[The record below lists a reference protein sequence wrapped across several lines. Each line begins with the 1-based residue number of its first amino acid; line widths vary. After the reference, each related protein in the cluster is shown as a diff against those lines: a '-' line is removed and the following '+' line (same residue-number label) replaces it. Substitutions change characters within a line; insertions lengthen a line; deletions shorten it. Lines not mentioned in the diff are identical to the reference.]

1 MSSFL
6 KFLVSSGDASSSRR
20 HKHPYYP
27 REVVVPNYAPNTYTL
42 PMVLGAFGG
51 ATALLMVGTVAIG
64 KKVNKQLTWKDAGV
78 LAWFTLCG
86 FLHCFFEGYYVL
98 NHATLASKQDIFAQ
112 LWKEYALS
120 DSRYMTSDPFML
132 CIETLT
138 VLTWGPLSFLAVF
151 AIIKGNTSLRHIT
164 QTIVS
169 VGHLYGVA
177 LYFGT
182 CFFQE
187 KFRGISYSRPETLYY
202 WVYYAG
208 MNAPWVIV
216 PAILLFQSS
225 KTISQGLSVLN
236 KVKSMKGGS
245 SSTSGSGSSSSI
257 YSGKA
262 ESIRSFDGSSESKS
276 SNSSSSSSRKAD
288 KESKRE
294 PSRDSRDGGERR
306 RDRVSEQAAY
316 FRDEGRPESIA
327 ESKYEI
333 WEENR
338 ADAREQLRKKRTTGR
353 RE

>member
-6 KFLVSSGDASSSRR
+6 KFLVSSGDSPSSRR

-27 REVVVPNYAPNTYTL
+27 QGVVVPNYAPNTLQL

-51 ATALLMVGTVAIG
+51 GVALLMVAAVAVG
-64 KKVNKQLTWKDAGV
+64 KKVNKRLTWKDAGA

-86 FLHCFFEGYYVL
+86 FLHCVFEGYFVL
-98 NHATLASKQDIFAQ
+98 NHATLAGKQDIFAQ

-132 CIETLT
+132 CIESLT
-138 VLTWGPLSFLAVF
+138 VLTWGPLSLLAAY
-151 AIIKGNTSLRHIT
+151 AIIRGNTSLRHIA

-216 PAILLFQSS
+216 PAILLIQSS
-225 KTISQGLSVLN
+225 RTIKQGLSVLN
-236 KVKSMKGGS
+236 KVKSMKGDSTAS
-245 SSTSGSGSSSSI
+245 SGSSI

-262 ESIRSFDGSSESKS
+262 ESIRSFDGSETK
-276 SNSSSSSSRKAD
+276 SSSRKD
-288 KESKRE
+288 RESKRE
-294 PSRDSRDGGERR
+294 PSRDSRDGSK

-316 FRDEGRPESIA
+316 LRDEGRPESIA
-327 ESKYEI
+327 ESRYEN
-333 WEENR
+333 WEDSR
-338 ADAREQLRKKRTTGR
+338 ADAREQLRKKKTGR

>member
-6 KFLVSSGDASSSRR
+6 KFLVSSGDANSSRR

-27 REVVVPNYAPNTYTL
+27 QTVVVPNYAPNTLQL

-51 ATALLMVGTVAIG
+51 AVALLMVAVVAVG
-64 KKVNKQLTWKDAGV
+64 KRVNKRLTWKDGGV
-78 LAWFTLCG
+78 LSWFTLCG

-98 NHATLASKQDIFAQ
+98 NHATLAGKQDIFAQ

-132 CIETLT
+132 CIEALT
-138 VLTWGPLSFLAVF
+138 VLTWGPLSFLAAF
-151 AIIKGNTSLRHIT
+151 AIIKGNTSMRHIT

-169 VGHLYGVA
+169 IGHLYGVA

-216 PAILLFQSS
+216 PAILLFQSTR
-225 KTISQGLSVLN
+225 TIRQSLSVLD
-236 KVKSMKGGS
+236 KVKSMKGDSTS
-245 SSTSGSGSSSSI
+245 SSGSSI

-276 SNSSSSSSRKAD
+276 SSRKAD
-288 KESKRE
+288 RESKRE
-294 PSRDSRDGGERR
+294 PSRDSRDGGEKSR
-306 RDRVSEQAAY
+306 RDRVAEQQAAY
-316 FRDEGRPESIA
+316 FRGDDGRPESIA
-327 ESKYEI
+327 ESKYEN
-333 WEENR
+333 WEDSR
-338 ADAREQLRKKRTTGR
+338 ADAREQLRKKKTVR

>member
-6 KFLVSSGDASSSRR
+6 KFLVSSGDANSSRR

-27 REVVVPNYAPNTYTL
+27 REVVVPNYAPNTLTL

-51 ATALLMVGTVAIG
+51 AVTLLMVGVVAVG
-64 KKVNKQLTWKDAGV
+64 KKVNKRLTWKDAGA

-98 NHATLASKQDIFAQ
+98 NHATLPSKQDIFAQ

-132 CIETLT
+132 CIEALT

-236 KVKSMKGGS
+236 KVKSMKGGDS
-245 SSTSGSGSSSSI
+245 SASGSSSI

-276 SNSSSSSSRKAD
+276 SSSRKAD
-288 KESKRE
+288 RESKRE
-294 PSRDSRDGGERR
+294 PSRDSRDGGKER
-306 RDRVSEQAAY
+306 RDRVEREQASY
-316 FRDEGRPESIA
+316 LRDEGRPESIA
-327 ESKYEI
+327 ESRYEI
-333 WEENR
+333 WEESR
-338 ADAREQLRKKRTTGR
+338 ADAREQLRKKKPGR